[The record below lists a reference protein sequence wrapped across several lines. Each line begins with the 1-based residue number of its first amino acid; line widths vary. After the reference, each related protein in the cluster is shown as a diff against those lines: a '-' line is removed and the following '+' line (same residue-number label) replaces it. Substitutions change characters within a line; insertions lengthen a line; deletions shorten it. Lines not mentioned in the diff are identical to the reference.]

1 MEHFGTFLV
10 IQWLILKAST
20 AGGVGS
26 FPDLRATIKI
36 LHDMQHG
43 KKKKKKKKSHWFIQ
57 EVEHLF
63 ISSPFLIA
71 NDS

>member
-43 KKKKKKKKSHWFIQ
+43 KKKKKKKKAIDSFKKWS
-57 EVEHLF
+57 
-63 ISSPFLIA
+63 ISSFPVHF
-71 NDS
+71 